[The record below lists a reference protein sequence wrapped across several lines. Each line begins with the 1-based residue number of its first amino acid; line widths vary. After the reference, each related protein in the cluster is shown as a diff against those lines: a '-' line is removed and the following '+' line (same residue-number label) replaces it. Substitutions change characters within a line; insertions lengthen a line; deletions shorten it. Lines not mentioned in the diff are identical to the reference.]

1 MAKAAAKTKVP
12 DILPETLIAS
22 IDGPERRAEAE
33 RLLAIFDEVTGFS
46 PKVWS
51 GMFGF
56 GRYDYRYP
64 SGHSGT
70 YFATGFAVRKA
81 DIVLYIMPGYADFA
95 AILADFGPH
104 RIGKSCLYL
113 KKLAAV
119 DENALRKLIRA
130 GLDDLAT
137 RWPIYPA

>member
-1 MAKAAAKTKVP
+1 MAKAEAKTQVQ

-22 IDGPERRAEAE
+22 IERPERRADAK
-33 RLLAIFDEVTGFS
+33 RLLTIFAEVTGFS

-51 GMFGF
+51 GIFGF

-70 YFATGFAVRKA
+70 CFATGFAVRKTEM
-81 DIVLYIMPGYADFA
+81 VLYIMPGYAEFG
-95 AILADFGPH
+95 AILADLGPH

-113 KKLAAV
+113 KRL
-119 DENALRKLIRA
+119 EGINETALRRLICV
-130 GLDDLAT
+130 GLRDLARHCT
-137 RWPIYPA
+137 IHPA